1 MTDETRALLAEG
13 EALDREIAEILAG
26 IDATLEA
33 WGHSIEEGLALAR
46 EVRDACSILE
56 EWSC

>member
-33 WGHSIEEGLALAR
+33 WGRSIEDGMALAHQ
-46 EVRDACSILE
+46 VRDAAAALE
-56 EWSC
+56 EWTC

>member
-1 MTDETRALLAEG
+1 MADETRALFAEG
-13 EALDREIAEILAG
+13 EALRSEITDLLLE